1 MSVLKFAVW
10 IRMASKI
17 KGVSL
22 LDFDRDGQME
32 YKNGRS
38 GEGLGKAGTHLTFT
52 ELWRCCVART
62 LHAATP

>member
-1 MSVLKFAVW
+1 
-10 IRMASKI
+10 MASKI